1 MASCDRERVV
11 GPQGG
16 PASELPKPV
25 ASSGGV
31 MIKSLMQSFLNTL
44 PLSREKMIA
53 AA

>member
-11 GPQGG
+11 GPRGG
-16 PASELPKPV
+16 PASERPEPV
-25 ASSGGV
+25 VASGGV
-31 MIKSLMQSFLNTL
+31 MIKSPMQSFLDTL